1 MIRKNLM
8 KVKYDIIFD
17 FQYLT
22 DLEFF
27 KDSDLS
33 EENTNWSKT
42 FKSKRPY
49 LNLKTEQNIFTDL

>member
-27 KDSDLS
+27 KDSVLS
-33 EENTNWSKT
+33 EENTN
-42 FKSKRPY
+42 
-49 LNLKTEQNIFTDL
+49 